1 MRGPLNGLRGR
12 EGRVAAG
19 PAVWRGGGRTVRV
32 DAPAE
37 FVSVRLFLLT
47 FSVGRGESTSE
58 FGELPALRDSGEG
71 EDDEE
76 EERRRRPE
84 RLSPELVRPE
94 RWSRSI
100 ISSRDIGAGGSS
112 SPGGWCCP
120 ERGAGKPPLE
130 FESPSGEGW
139 E

>member
-47 FSVGRGESTSE
+47 FSTGRGESATQ
-58 FGELPALRDSGEG
+58 FGELPALRDSDEG
-71 EDDEE
+71 DDEE
-76 EERRRRPE
+76 DRRRRPE
-84 RLSPELVRPE
+84 RLSPELLRPE
-94 RWSRSI
+94 RWSLSI

-112 SPGGWCCP
+112 SPEGWFCP

-130 FESPSGEGW
+130 FESPSGEDW